1 MVWYAVRAKRGQEA
15 RVVAHLTPRGVGT
28 LLPLLE
34 VIRRYRTRRVTLL
47 EPLFPGYLFVRTP
60 PAVADPRTYDRVRW
74 APGVRYVLGTEEGP
88 VPVPD
93 EVVGAIQVRVAELG
107 FVRPRRGYDRGARVR
122 FLRGPLEGWRPS
134 STGPCPAR
142 GACACC
148 WTCWDNRAAS
158 RSTWPTW
165 SRPDRILAAARPRPR
180 LADSAARPAAGE
192 VRRARLGRSCVPV
205 TP

>member
-34 VIRRYRTRRVTLL
+34 VVRRYRTRRVTLL

-60 PAVADPRTYDRVRW
+60 PAAADPRTYDRVRW

-88 VPVPD
+88 VTVPD
-93 EVVGAIQVRVAELG
+93 EVIGAIQARVAELG

-122 FLRGPLEGWRPS
+122 FLRGPLEGLEAVFDRPMS
-134 STGPCPAR
+134 RTGRVRVLLDLLGQPR
-142 GACACC
+142 GVEV
-148 WTCWDNRAAS
+148 D
-158 RSTWPTW
+158 
-165 SRPDRILAAARPRPR
+165 
-180 LADSAARPAAGE
+180 LADLESA
-192 VRRARLGRSCVPV
+192 
-205 TP
+205 